1 MGICQR
7 QPILARVFRQHSLGE
22 QPAGARRACRR
33 CRAALH
39 TESLKATVGRTEVDN
54 FLLWLIEQKGLPP
67 QRTDCTGVNTDGT
80 WSLIAN
86 TAVKEGETLVE
97 LPGDM
102 SVTAVD
108 VAAHDEVSGLAE
120 GRGELTGLALWL
132 MAERQKGGES
142 QWAPF
147 LDCLPEAT
155 LSPVLW
161 SEELQTELLQNSPTL
176 KECRQRRAALRQEW
190 DTISQRIA
198 SSDTRRFSQDVYNL
212 DAFERAMSVV
222 LAHAAYLPSAACF
235 ALLPLA
241 SQAPRTGAESGAL
254 LDYDLQRE
262 RVTISATRPYRQGEA
277 VAVYDGRPNGELL
290 MATGR
295 VEDDNA
301 SDCLT
306 VRVGLVQAD
315 RLFSVKK
322 QVLESLGFDIVQ
334 EFPIFRDRMPTQ
346 MLAYLRLARLTD
358 PALLAKVSFEQDII
372 LNPVNEYEVLQ
383 LLLGECRDRL
393 TSYAGS
399 AEEDLKILQRGGL
412 SPEARVAAR
421 LRMAEKRILQ
431 GTLDAVRR
439 RLAPIRGIPTK
450 GGGLTDPNA
459 DLREVFDTIESLPSL
474 PGKLVGGLMS
484 WARGEQDPDWKK
496 KPPR

>member
-1 MGICQR
+1 Q
-7 QPILARVFRQHSLGE
+7 A
-22 QPAGARRACRR
+22 
-33 CRAALH
+33 
-39 TESLKATVGRTEVDN
+39 
-54 FLLWLIEQKGLPP
+54 
-67 QRTDCTGVNTDGT
+67 
-80 WSLIAN
+80 
-86 TAVKEGETLVE
+86 LVE
-97 LPGDM
+97 LPGNL

-108 VAAHDEVSGLAE
+108 VAAHEEVAGLAE

-132 MAERQKGGES
+132 MAERQKGEES
-142 QWAPF
+142 RWAPF
-147 LDCLPEAT
+147 LECLPEAT

-161 SEELQTELLQNSPTL
+161 PEEVQDELLKNSPTL
-176 KECRQRRAALRQEW
+176 KECRARRAALQQEW
-190 DTISQRIA
+190 DVIAQRIA
-198 SSDTRRFSQDVYNL
+198 TGDARRFSGGDEL
-212 DAFERAMSVV
+212 KLWITLGSPGWGGTSDK
-222 LAHAAYLPSAACF
+222 
-235 ALLPLA
+235 LLMA
-241 SQAPRTGAESGAL
+241 
-254 LDYDLQRE
+254 
-262 RVTISATRPYRQGEA
+262 I
-277 VAVYDGRPNGELL
+277 YDGRPNGELA

-322 QVLESLGFDIVQ
+322 QILESLGFDIVQ

-346 MLAYLRLARLTD
+346 LLAYLRLARLTD
-358 PALLAKVSFEQDII
+358 PALLAKVSFEEDII

-393 TSYAGS
+393 TSYAGMHMGS
-399 AEEDLKILQRGGL
+399 AEEDVKLLQRPGL
-412 SPEARVAAR
+412 TAQERLAAR
-421 LRMAEKRILQ
+421 LRKAEKAILQ

-496 KPPR
+496 RP

>member
-1 MGICQR
+1 MQIRFEAHRKFLEQR
-7 QPILARVFRQHSLGE
+7 GASTRRSHRCKASSY
-22 QPAGARRACRR
+22 AGSQKTS
-33 CRAALH
+33 
-39 TESLKATVGRTEVDN
+39 TERTEVDN
-54 FLLWLIEQKGLPP
+54 LVRWLIEQKGLPP
-67 QRTDCTGVNTDGT
+67 QRTDCVGINADGT
-80 WSLIAN
+80 WSFFTN
-86 TAVKEGETLVE
+86 TDVREGEALVE
-97 LPGDM
+97 LPGDI

-108 VAAHDEVSGLAE
+108 VAAHEEVSGLAE

-132 MAERQKGGES
+132 MAERQKGAAS

-147 LDCLPEAT
+147 LECLPDAT
-155 LSPVLW
+155 DSPVLW
-161 SEELQTELLQNSPTL
+161 PEQQQAELLQKSPTL
-176 KECRQRRAALRQEW
+176 KECRQRRAALQQEW
-190 DTISQRIA
+190 ENIA
-198 SSDTRRFSQDVYNL
+198 QQITSSDGRRFSEEVYNRE
-212 DAFERAMSVV
+212 AFERAMSVV

-241 SQAPRTGAESGAL
+241 AQAPRTGDESGAL

-262 RVTISATRPYRQGEA
+262 RVIICATCPYRRGEPIA
-277 VAVYDGRPNGELL
+277 IYDGRPNGELL
-290 MATGR
+290 LATGR

-306 VRVGLVQAD
+306 ITVGLVQSD
-315 RLFSVKK
+315 RLFTVKK
-322 QVLESLGFDIVQ
+322 QIVESVGFGIVQ

-346 MLAYLRLARLTD
+346 LLAYLRLARLTD
-358 PALLAKVSFEQDII
+358 PALLAKVSFEEDVI
-372 LNPVNEYEVLQ
+372 LNQLNEYEVLQ

-399 AEEDLKILQRGGL
+399 AEEDLKLLQQAGL
-412 SPEARVAAR
+412 SERERLAAR

-459 DLREVFDTIESLPSL
+459 DLKEVFDVIETLPSL
-474 PGKLVGGLMS
+474 PGKVVGGFMS

-496 KPPR
+496 KKPPR